1 MNESFIKTKSELTQK
16 NILSLYIE
24 KFTAFLILFI
34 PVSMVMIPKG
44 KYLAALLLIVSC
56 VGLLLNRVKVAFQT
70 EERIFL
76 YVFFL
81 YFCVHAINILWF
93 KAEIR
98 ELDVAS
104 RFLIVLPIFFYLR
117 KSNIRIDWFCGGILL
132 AAITIGISSLYDVF
146 FLNIGRPT
154 SQVDIGA
161 FGMFS
166 AIFALLS
173 LSMLNLYKSNK
184 YIRLFSLLGFLGG
197 TIGVVFALTRGVWI
211 SFFLTTILFLL
222 INPLQW
228 NLRKKIIFTASLTL
242 FMLTV
247 YFLPDTGVSTR
258 IDQAT
263 SNIYDYF
270 WSGLS
275 ASSAGARL
283 EMWRASLKIIE
294 NNLIFGVG
302 ENNFNKHLTVLV
314 ENREID
320 NFVGRFR
327 HPHNE
332 YLSTLVEQGIIGL
345 ITLFT
350 LFLVPLV
357 SYYKR
362 LFIGSYEARLLMLSG
377 AIIILIYMGFSLTS
391 GVFDHQIGALFYTIF
406 MAIIMGIYGSYM
418 RRNL

>member
-1 MNESFIKTKSELTQK
+1 
-16 NILSLYIE
+16 
-24 KFTAFLILFI
+24 
-34 PVSMVMIPKG
+34 
-44 KYLAALLLIVSC
+44 
-56 VGLLLNRVKVAFQT
+56 
-70 EERIFL
+70 
-76 YVFFL
+76 
-81 YFCVHAINILWF
+81 
-93 KAEIR
+93 
-98 ELDVAS
+98 
-104 RFLIVLPIFFYLR
+104 
-117 KSNIRIDWFCGGILL
+117 
-132 AAITIGISSLYDVF
+132 
-146 FLNIGRPT
+146 
-154 SQVDIGA
+154 
-161 FGMFS
+161 
-166 AIFALLS
+166 
-173 LSMLNLYKSNK
+173 
-184 YIRLFSLLGFLGG
+184 
-197 TIGVVFALTRGVWI
+197 
-211 SFFLTTILFLL
+211 
-222 INPLQW
+222 
-228 NLRKKIIFTASLTL
+228 
-242 FMLTV
+242 
-247 YFLPDTGVSTR
+247 
-258 IDQAT
+258 
-263 SNIYDYF
+263 
-270 WSGLS
+270 
-275 ASSAGARL
+275 
-283 EMWRASLKIIE
+283 MWRASLKIIE